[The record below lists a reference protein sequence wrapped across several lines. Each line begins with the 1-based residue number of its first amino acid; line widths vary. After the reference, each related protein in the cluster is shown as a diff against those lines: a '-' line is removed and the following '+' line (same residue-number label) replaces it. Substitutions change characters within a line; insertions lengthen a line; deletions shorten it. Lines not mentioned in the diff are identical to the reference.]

1 MSTALVLGA
10 GGLTGGAFHAG
21 VLQGLLDEGW
31 DAADAD
37 LIVGTSAGSST
48 GATLRAGI
56 PVTDHYADQTGQPV
70 SAETE
75 ARRRD
80 LPPRLDF
87 SEPLAPANRLPLD
100 LAFGSRAFLRRG
112 QPRLGLL
119 FGGLQPRG
127 RMDTLQIAA
136 RIDGIHEGVPWP
148 EAPLW
153 ICSVRV
159 RDGRLRVF
167 GRDESEATVGVAVAA
182 SSAVPGLLAPV
193 TIDGAEHVD
202 GAVHS
207 PTNLDQVAGL
217 GFDRVLVS
225 SPDVGRIGL
234 APAGADVP
242 HPPAAPG
249 GRGRAGRG
257 DRGRASSSPTPRRW
271 PSWARTPCAPAPRRM
286 WPSPPAAKG
295 AAVRWS

>member
-21 VLQGLLDEGW
+21 VLQGLLEGGW

-37 LIVGTSAGSST
+37 LVVGTSAGSST

-56 PVTDHYADQTGQPV
+56 PVSDHYADQTGRPV
-70 SAETE
+70 SAATE

-87 SEPLAPANRLPLD
+87 TAPSAPADRRPLD
-100 LAFGSRAFLRRG
+100 LAFGGRAFLRRG
-112 QPRLGLL
+112 RPRPGLL

-127 RMDTLQIAA
+127 RMNTLQIAA

-153 ICSVRV
+153 ICAVRV

-167 GRDESEATVGVAVAA
+167 GREASEASVGVAVAA

-193 TIDGAEHVD
+193 TIDGSEHVD

-207 PTNLDQVAGL
+207 PTNLDLLAGM
-217 GFDRVLVS
+217 GFDRVVVS
-225 SPDVGRIGL
+225 SPMSGSTDWRQPARSYHTRLLHREAATVRASGTDVVIVEPDTETQ
-234 APAGADVP
+234 AVMGAD
-242 HPPAAPG
+242 AMRPG
-249 GRGRAGRG
+249 AEREVAES
-257 DRGRASSSPTPRRW
+257 ARRQ
-271 PSWARTPCAPAPRRM
+271 
-286 WPSPPAAKG
+286 G
-295 AAVRWS
+295 AATGV

>member
-21 VLQGLLDEGW
+21 VLQGLLDGGW
-31 DAADAD
+31 DATDAD

-48 GATLRAGI
+48 GATLRARI
-56 PVTDHYADQTGQPV
+56 PVTDHYADPTGQPV
-70 SAETE
+70 SATTQ

-87 SEPLAPANRLPLD
+87 AEPVGPADRRPLD
-100 LAFGSRAFLRRG
+100 LALGSRAFLRRSR
-112 QPRLGLL
+112 PRLGLL

-127 RMDTLQIAA
+127 QMNTLQIAA
-136 RIDGIHEGVPWP
+136 RIDGIHAGVPWP

-153 ICSVRV
+153 ICAVRV
-159 RDGRLRVF
+159 RDGHLRVF
-167 GRDESEATVGVAVAA
+167 GREASEATIGVAVAA

-207 PTNLDQVAGL
+207 PTNLDLLAGM
-217 GFDRVLVS
+217 GFDRVVVS
-225 SPDVGRIGL
+225 SPMSGSTDWRR
-234 APAGADVP
+234 PT
-242 HPPAAPG
+242 
-249 GRGRAGRG
+249 RAYHTRLLH
-257 DRGRASSSPTPRRW
+257 REA
-271 PSWARTPCAPAPRRM
+271 
-286 WPSPPAAKG
+286 
-295 AAVRWS
+295 AAVRASGTQVVLIEPDTGTLAVMGEDAMRPGTEREVAESARRQAAGSGI

>member
-1 MSTALVLGA
+1 MTTALVLGA

-21 VLQGLLDEGW
+21 VLQGLLDGGW
-31 DAADAD
+31 DAADAG

-56 PVTDHYADQTGQPV
+56 PVTDHYADQIGQAV

-87 SEPLAPANRLPLD
+87 TAPVGPADRRPLD

-127 RMDTLQIAA
+127 RMDTLRIAA
-136 RIDGIHEGVPWP
+136 RIDGIHAGVPWP

-153 ICSVRV
+153 ICAVRV

-167 GRDESEATVGVAVAA
+167 GREPSDATVGLAVAA

-207 PTNLDQVAGL
+207 PTNLDLLAGMGFNRVVVVAPMSGSTDWRQGARAYHTRLLHREAESVRRTGTEVILIEPDAATLEVMGDDAMRPGL
-217 GFDRVLVS
+217 EREVAVC
-225 SPDVGRIGL
+225 
-234 APAGADVP
+234 A
-242 HPPAAPG
+242 
-249 GRGRAGRG
+249 
-257 DRGRASSSPTPRRW
+257 RRQ
-271 PSWARTPCAPAPRRM
+271 
-286 WPSPPAAKG
+286 G
-295 AAVRWS
+295 AAVTWP

>member
-1 MSTALVLGA
+1 VSTALVLGA

-21 VLQGLLDEGW
+21 VLQGLLDNGW

-75 ARRRD
+75 ARRQN

-87 SEPLAPANRLPLD
+87 TEPVAPSNRVPLD
-100 LAFGSRAFLRRG
+100 LAFGSRAFLRWG

-127 RMDTLQIAA
+127 RMDSLQIAA
-136 RIDGIHEGVPWP
+136 RIDAIHAGVPWP

-153 ICSVRV
+153 ICAVRV

-167 GRDESEATVGVAVAA
+167 GRDESEATVGTAAAA

-225 SPDVGRIGL
+225 SPMS
-234 APAGADVP
+234 GASDWR
-242 HPPAAPG
+242 
-249 GRGRAGRG
+249 RG
-257 DRGRASSSPTPRRW
+257 
-271 PSWARTPCAPAPRRM
+271 ARTYHTRLLHREA
-286 WPSPPAAKG
+286 
-295 AAVRWS
+295 AAVRASGTEVVLVEPDAETLTLMGEDAMRPGAERDVAESARRQGAAAL

>member
-1 MSTALVLGA
+1 VTTALVLGA

-21 VLQGLLDEGW
+21 VLQGLLDGGW

-56 PVTDHYADQTGQPV
+56 PVTDHYADQTRQPV

-75 ARRRD
+75 ARRRG

-87 SEPLAPANRLPLD
+87 TEPERPTDLRPLD
-100 LAFGSRAFLRRG
+100 PALGGRAFLRRG
-112 QPRLGLL
+112 HPRLGLL

-127 RMDTLQIAA
+127 RMDTLRIAA
-136 RIDGIHEGVPWP
+136 RIDGIHAGVPWP

-159 RDGRLRVF
+159 RDGRRRVF
-167 GRDESEATVGVAVAA
+167 GREMSEATVGVAVAA

-193 TIDGAEHVD
+193 TVDGAEHVD

-207 PTNLDQVAGL
+207 PTNLDLLAGM
-217 GFDRVLVS
+217 GYDRIVVS
-225 SPDVGRIGL
+225 SPMSGSTDWRQPARAYHTRLLHREAEAVRASGTDVVLIEPDTRTLSLMGEDAMAPGAEREVAESARRQGL
-234 APAGADVP
+234 AAG
-242 HPPAAPG
+242 
-249 GRGRAGRG
+249 
-257 DRGRASSSPTPRRW
+257 
-271 PSWARTPCAPAPRRM
+271 
-286 WPSPPAAKG
+286 
-295 AAVRWS
+295 

>member
-21 VLQGLLDEGW
+21 VLQGLLDAGW
-31 DAADAD
+31 DAAAAD

-56 PVTDHYADQTGQPV
+56 PVTDHFAEQTGRPV
-70 SAETE
+70 SPETE

-87 SEPLAPANRLPLD
+87 TDPLTPADRRPLD

-112 QPRLGLL
+112 HPRLGLL

-127 RMDTLQIAA
+127 AMDTLRIAA
-136 RIDGIHEGVPWP
+136 RIDGIHDGGPWP

-153 ICSVRV
+153 ICAVRV
-159 RDGRLRVF
+159 RDGRRRVF
-167 GRDESEATVGVAVAA
+167 GREASEATVGLAAAA

-207 PTNLDQVAGL
+207 ATNLDLLAGM
-217 GFDRVLVS
+217 GYDRVVVA
-225 SPDVGRIGL
+225 SPMSGAADWRQPARAYHTRLLQREADAVRRTATDVVLIEPDAETLSVMGQD
-234 APAGADVP
+234 AM
-242 HPPAAPG
+242 APG
-249 GRGRAGRG
+249 TERAV
-257 DRGRASSSPTPRRW
+257 AESARRQ
-271 PSWARTPCAPAPRRM
+271 
-286 WPSPPAAKG
+286 AAG
-295 AAVRWS
+295 VRWA